1 VRTLPLRLLIDRK
14 TLGAYH
20 AEFTGRAAAL
30 VNKLFPE
37 IKIVAAALLKRKSL
51 TQADVR
57 RLMNRARRKK
67 NGASA

>member
-1 VRTLPLRLLIDRK
+1 VRTLPLRLPIDRK

-30 VNKLFPE
+30 VNKLFSE